1 MKIIKVPDYVSDEE
15 MNTNEIVDN
24 ENKETIKKRQWRLIE
39 RVRVWVWG
47 WLQESEDFTHPA
59 LALILKIVFP
69 YW

>member
-1 MKIIKVPDYVSDEE
+1 